1 MTEPPSSVSASEAEE
16 GASIV
21 GSAGSPMSLP
31 EFPRYGPLLWDLD
44 GTLVDTGRDLAQAV
58 NRMLGDYGY
67 EVLPEEAVISHVGKG
82 VRNLVTRCLE
92 ERGHTLSTEE
102 ERVDAMASFGRHY
115 RDCLLDTTHPYP
127 GIPELLA
134 DLADAGRRMA
144 VVTNKPQHF
153 SDRILDALDLR
164 RHFGFVLG
172 EGLLLARKP
181 DPEPLLFAL
190 ERCDPHAAASRA
202 VLIGDSWVDVRAAR
216 NAQMR
221 SCAVAWGLGV
231 PQEARDER
239 PDWWVESV
247 PQLRDLL
254 GV

>member
-1 MTEPPSSVSASEAEE
+1 MSKPESPPH
-16 GASIV
+16 
-21 GSAGSPMSLP
+21 
-31 EFPRYGPLLWDLD
+31 GPLLWDLD

-82 VRNLVTRCLE
+82 ARHLVARCLE
-92 ERGHTLSTEE
+92 ERGHVLSSDED
-102 ERVDAMASFGRHY
+102 RVHAMASFGRNY
-115 RDCLLDTTHPYP
+115 TDCLLDTTRPYP

-134 DLADAGRRMA
+134 DLVDAGRPMA

-164 RHFGFVLG
+164 RHFRFVLG
-172 EGLLLARKP
+172 EGLLSTRKP

-190 ERCDPHAAASRA
+190 ERCDPDASASQA

-216 NAQMR
+216 NARMR
-221 SCAVAWGLGV
+221 CCTVAWGLGV
-231 PQEARDER
+231 PQEARDEG